1 MFPRLSIFRWLDEL
15 LVMCMSLILDNR
27 GFVVLFFVWEI
38 FLCKEVSQNML
49 PRVNIKGS
57 RLRTSLEEEFTMTLK
72 PFQASQT
79 WHSIDFGCAW
89 FLFVDWPIAS
99 LAFHSQGDLLAVA
112 SGHKVELFLWSYVC
126 MFLCEWHW
134 RRSWIVVILSL
145 WKRWLNSVQ
154 SNLAFKVEIWSCSSQ
169 FLRWDSI

>member
-72 PFQASQT
+72 AFQASQT

-99 LAFHSQGDLLAVA
+99 LAFHSQGGLLSVA
-112 SGHKVELFLWSYVC
+112 SGHKVELLLWSQVY
-126 MFLCEWHW
+126 MFSCEWHW
-134 RRSWIVVILSL
+134 RRSWIDVIPLL
-145 WKRWLNSVQ
+145 WKIFEFCTV
-154 SNLAFKVEIWSCSSQ
+154 
-169 FLRWDSI
+169 